1 VEIVTAWPGLGALMY
16 DALVSRD
23 LFLVAG
29 CAGAGAIFLA
39 LGTLASDVALALADP
54 RSTESAT

>member
-1 VEIVTAWPGLGALMY
+1 MY

-29 CAGAGAIFLA
+29 CAGAGAVLLA
-39 LGTLASDVALALADP
+39 IGTLASDLALAVVDP
-54 RSTESAT
+54 RVSEAASS